1 LHPKENVYFA
11 KVSLIQFPKQ
21 SNYQT
26 SSQTK
31 MTEVDEMQELKKRRS
46 AEQRKKDALLSK
58 K

>member
-21 SNYQT
+21 SNYHT

-31 MTEVDEMQELKKRRS
+31 ITEVDETQELKKRRS